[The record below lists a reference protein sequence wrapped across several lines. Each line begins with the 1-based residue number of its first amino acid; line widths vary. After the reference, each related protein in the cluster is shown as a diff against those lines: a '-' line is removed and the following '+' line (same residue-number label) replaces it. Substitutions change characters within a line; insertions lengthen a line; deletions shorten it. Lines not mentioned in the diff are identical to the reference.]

1 MLRRDYITVTHVPT
15 GISVT
20 VDDNYSRSLNK
31 CRDKAMSI
39 LRSKLYVHNMGKN
52 LNKDDITYDLPD
64 NVQYPDELEDY
75 KEEANK

>member
-1 MLRRDYITVTHVPT
+1 
-15 GISVT
+15 
-20 VDDNYSRSLNK
+20 
-31 CRDKAMSI
+31 
-39 LRSKLYVHNMGKN
+39 MGKN